1 MKKIYLQI
9 GLNLIK
15 EPKTDFQYMDFL
27 EFAKEK
33 IKMTTNQLLMSGKK
47 GLVMGLAN
55 DKSIAWGI
63 CQALNAQG
71 AQLAISYQNEVLEKR
86 VAPLAAQLDNEPL
99 LIKCDV
105 SDSASVEACF
115 KELGEKWGKIDFV
128 VHAIAF
134 SDKNELKGRTIDTT
148 LANFTNTMHIS
159 CYSFLEA
166 CRCAAPIMNEG
177 GSILTLT
184 YLGSER
190 VLPNYNVMGIAKAAL
205 EAAVRYAAVDMG
217 KQGVRVNAI
226 SAGPIKTLA
235 ASGIG
240 DFRKI
245 LHWNELN
252 APLRRNVT
260 QEEVGNMALA
270 LLSPLGTAVSGE
282 VLHADAGY
290 HMVGMINLDNAKECG
305 KMLSEE

>member
-1 MKKIYLQI
+1 
-9 GLNLIK
+9 
-15 EPKTDFQYMDFL
+15 
-27 EFAKEK
+27 
-33 IKMTTNQLLMSGKK
+33 MTTNQLLMNGKR

-55 DKSIAWGI
+55 DRSIAWGI
-63 CQALNAQG
+63 CQALDGQG
-71 AQLAISYQNEVLEKR
+71 AQLAISYQNDVMEKR

-159 CYSFLEA
+159 CYSFLEV
-166 CRCAAPIMNEG
+166 CRCASPIMNDG

-190 VLPNYNVMGIAKAAL
+190 VLPNYNIMGVAKAAL
-205 EAAVRYAAVDMG
+205 EASVRYAAVDLG
-217 KQGVRVNAI
+217 KQNVRVNAI

-260 QEEVGNMALA
+260 QDEVGNMALA
-270 LLSPLGTAVSGE
+270 LLSPLGTAVTGE
-282 VLHADAGY
+282 VLHVDAGY

>member
-1 MKKIYLQI
+1 
-9 GLNLIK
+9 
-15 EPKTDFQYMDFL
+15 
-27 EFAKEK
+27 
-33 IKMTTNQLLMSGKK
+33 MTTNQLLMSGKK

-159 CYSFLEA
+159 CYSFIEA
-166 CRCAAPIMNEG
+166 CRCASPIMNEG

-184 YLGSER
+184 YLGAER
-190 VLPNYNVMGIAKAAL
+190 VLPNYNIMGVAKAAW
-205 EAAVRYAAVDMG
+205 EAAVRFAAVDMG
-217 KQGVRVNAI
+217 RQNVRVNAI

-260 QEEVGNMALA
+260 QDEVGNMALA
-270 LLSPLGTAVSGE
+270 LLSPLGTAVTGE
-282 VLHADAGY
+282 VLHVDAGY
-290 HMVGMINLDNAKECG
+290 HIVGMINLDNAKECG
-305 KMLSEE
+305 KMLVEE

>member
-1 MKKIYLQI
+1 M
-9 GLNLIK
+9 N
-15 EPKTDFQYMDFL
+15 TDC
-27 EFAKEK
+27 
-33 IKMTTNQLLMSGKK
+33 LLMKGKK

-105 SDSASVEACF
+105 SDSASVENCF
-115 KELGEKWGKIDFV
+115 KELGERWGKIDFV

-166 CRCAAPIMNEG
+166 CRCAAPIMNEN

-184 YLGSER
+184 YLGAER
-190 VLPNYNVMGIAKAAL
+190 VLPNYNIMGVAKAAL
-205 EAAVRYAAVDMG
+205 EASVRFAAVDLG
-217 KQGVRVNAI
+217 KQNVRVNAI

-245 LHWNELN
+245 LHWNEFN
-252 APLRRNVT
+252 SPLRRNVT

-270 LLSPLGTAVSGE
+270 LLSPLGTAVTGE
-282 VLHADAGY
+282 VLHVDAGY
-290 HMVGMINLDNAKECG
+290 HIVGMINLDKAHEIG
-305 KMLSEE
+305 KLLVEE

>member
-1 MKKIYLQI
+1 
-9 GLNLIK
+9 
-15 EPKTDFQYMDFL
+15 
-27 EFAKEK
+27 
-33 IKMTTNQLLMSGKK
+33 MTTTQLLMNGKK

-105 SDSASVEACF
+105 SDSSSVEACF

-159 CYSFLEA
+159 CYSFIET
-166 CRCAAPIMNEG
+166 CRCAAPIMSDG

-184 YLGSER
+184 YLGAER
-190 VLPNYNVMGIAKAAL
+190 TLPNYNIMGVAKAAL
-205 EAAVRYAAVDMG
+205 EASVRYAAVDLG
-217 KQGVRVNAI
+217 KQNVRVNAI

-260 QEEVGNMALA
+260 QEEVGNMAMA
-270 LLSPLGTAVSGE
+270 LLSPLGSAVTGE
-282 VLHADAGY
+282 VLHVDAGY

>member
-1 MKKIYLQI
+1 M
-9 GLNLIK
+9 
-15 EPKTDFQYMDFL
+15 TD
-27 EFAKEK
+27 
-33 IKMTTNQLLMSGKK
+33 NRLLMSGKK
-47 GLVMGLAN
+47 GIVMGLAN

-63 CQALNAQG
+63 VQALNAQG
-71 AQLAISYQNEVLEKR
+71 ARLAISYQNEVLQKR
-86 VAPLAAQLDNEPL
+86 VEPLAAQLDNEPL

-159 CYSFLEA
+159 CYSFLEV
-166 CRCAAPIMNEG
+166 CRCAAPIMNEN
-177 GSILTLT
+177 GSIVTLT
-184 YLGSER
+184 YMGSER
-190 VLPNYNVMGIAKAAL
+190 VLPNYNIMGVAKAAL
-205 EAAVRYAAVDMG
+205 EASVRAAAVDMG
-217 KQGVRVNAI
+217 VQGVRVNAI

-252 APLRRNVT
+252 SPLRRNVT
-260 QEEVGNMALA
+260 QDEVGNMALA
-270 LLSPLGTAVSGE
+270 LLSDLGSAVTGE
-282 VLHADAGY
+282 VIHVDAGY
-290 HMVGMINLDNAKECG
+290 HIVGMINLDNAQECG
-305 KMLSEE
+305 KMLVEG

>member
-1 MKKIYLQI
+1 MVA
-9 GLNLIK
+9 
-15 EPKTDFQYMDFL
+15 P
-27 EFAKEK
+27 
-33 IKMTTNQLLMSGKK
+33 LMAEKK
-47 GLVMGLAN
+47 GLIMGLAN

-63 CQALNAQG
+63 AQALNAHG
-71 AQLAISYQNEVLEKR
+71 AQIAISYQGEALEKR
-86 VAPLAAQLDNEPL
+86 VQPLAAQLDNQPI
-99 LIKCDV
+99 LIQCDV

-148 LANFTNTMHIS
+148 LANFSNTMHIS

-177 GSILTLT
+177 GSIVTLS
-184 YLGSER
+184 YLGGER
-190 VLPNYNVMGIAKAAL
+190 CLPNYNIMGVAKAAL

-217 KQGVRVNAI
+217 AQGVRVNAI

-235 ASGIG
+235 AAGIG

-245 LHWNELN
+245 LRWNELN
-252 APLRRNVT
+252 SPLRRNVT
-260 QEEVGNMALA
+260 QDEVGMAALG
-270 LLSPLGTAVSGE
+270 LLSAIGTGVSGE
-282 VLHADAGY
+282 VLHVDAGY
-290 HMVGMINLDNAKECG
+290 HITGMVSIDNARESG
-305 KMLSEE
+305 AVLSEF

>member
-1 MKKIYLQI
+1 
-9 GLNLIK
+9 
-15 EPKTDFQYMDFL
+15 
-27 EFAKEK
+27 
-33 IKMTTNQLLMSGKK
+33 MTTNQLLMSGKK

-86 VAPLAAQLDNEPL
+86 VAPLAAQIDNEPL

-159 CYSFLEA
+159 CYSFIEA
-166 CRCAAPIMNEG
+166 CRCASPIMNEG

-184 YLGSER
+184 YLGAER
-190 VLPNYNVMGIAKAAL
+190 VLPNYNIMGVAKAAL
-205 EAAVRYAAVDMG
+205 EAAVRFAAVDMG
-217 KQGVRVNAI
+217 RQNVRVNAI

-260 QEEVGNMALA
+260 QDEVGNMALA
-270 LLSPLGTAVSGE
+270 LLSPLGTAVTGE
-282 VLHADAGY
+282 VLHVDAGY
-290 HMVGMINLDNAKECG
+290 HIVGMINLDNAKECG
-305 KMLSEE
+305 KMLVEE

>member
-1 MKKIYLQI
+1 
-9 GLNLIK
+9 
-15 EPKTDFQYMDFL
+15 
-27 EFAKEK
+27 
-33 IKMTTNQLLMSGKK
+33 MTQSTALMAGKK
-47 GLVMGLAN
+47 GLIMGLAN

-63 CQALNAQG
+63 AQALNAQG
-71 AQLAISYQNEVLEKR
+71 AQIAISYQNEALEKR
-86 VAPLAAQLDNEPL
+86 VQPLAAQLDKEAL

-134 SDKNELKGRTIDTT
+134 SDKNQLKGRTIDTT
-148 LANFTNTMHIS
+148 RDNFRMTMDIS
-159 CYSFLEA
+159 CFSFLEA
-166 CRCAAPIMNEG
+166 CKYASPIMNEG
-177 GSILTLT
+177 GSIVTLT
-184 YLGSER
+184 YMGSER
-190 VLPNYNVMGIAKAAL
+190 VLPNYNIMGVAKAAL
-205 EAAVRYAAVDMG
+205 EASVRYAAVDLG
-217 KQGVRVNAI
+217 AQGVRVNAV

-260 QEEVGNMALA
+260 QEEVGMTVMG
-270 LLSPLGTAVSGE
+270 LLSPCGTGISGE
-282 VLHADAGY
+282 VIHVDCGY
-290 HMVGMINLDNAKECG
+290 HIQGMLCLDNAAATAA
-305 KMLSEE
+305 MLAE

>member
-1 MKKIYLQI
+1 
-9 GLNLIK
+9 
-15 EPKTDFQYMDFL
+15 
-27 EFAKEK
+27 
-33 IKMTTNQLLMSGKK
+33 MTTNQLLMSGKK

-71 AQLAISYQNEVLEKR
+71 AQLAISYPNEVLEKR

-159 CYSFLEA
+159 CYSFIEA
-166 CRCAAPIMNEG
+166 CRCASPIMNEG

-184 YLGSER
+184 YLGAER
-190 VLPNYNVMGIAKAAL
+190 VLPNYNIMGVAKAAL
-205 EAAVRYAAVDMG
+205 EAAVRFAAVDMG
-217 KQGVRVNAI
+217 RQNVRVNAI

-260 QEEVGNMALA
+260 QDEVGNMALA
-270 LLSPLGTAVSGE
+270 LLSPLGTAVTGE
-282 VLHADAGY
+282 VLHVDAGY
-290 HMVGMINLDNAKECG
+290 HIVGMINLDNAKECG
-305 KMLSEE
+305 KMLVEE